1 MEKKSIIN
9 NVSEFTFT
17 SKEYV
22 DFKKKIQKYLN
33 PYQIKKI
40 EKSLKLAQQAHK
52 GQLRKTGEEYIFHP
66 LSAASTLADF
76 QLDHECL
83 MAAILHDVIEDTDL
97 EKENLKKTFGAKVS
111 ELVDGV
117 SKLDKI
123 NFSTKEE
130 ADAANLR
137 KMILAMSQD
146 IRVILIKLADRKHN
160 LETIE
165 ALKTE
170 QRKKIGRE
178 TLDIFAPIA
187 LRLGIHSLNKELEDL
202 SFRTVY
208 PLRFKILQNEII
220 KSRGNRNELME
231 KIRNIII
238 KKLKDENLHT
248 DVIAREKHV
257 YGLYKKMKLKESKFS
272 NINDLFGVRILTSSV
287 DDCYR
292 SLGVIHNLYTPIP
305 GRFKDY
311 IAIPKS
317 NGYQSL
323 HTSILGPHGLPI
335 ELQIRT
341 NDMNILAESGIASH
355 WFYKSK
361 GISLK
366 NYTKEQQWITNLLSI
381 QRDSGNPK
389 EYLQSIK
396 ADLHPGKVY
405 VFTPKGNILELPKRS
420 TIVDYAYA
428 VHTDVGNKFTS
439 ARVDGKAVS
448 PNTVLKNGQR
458 VEIKIG
464 NNGDVQTEV

>member
-187 LRLGIHSLNKELEDL
+187 LRLGIHSLNKELDDL
-202 SFRTVY
+202 SF
-208 PLRFKILQNEII
+208 
-220 KSRGNRNELME
+220 
-231 KIRNIII
+231 
-238 KKLKDENLHT
+238 
-248 DVIAREKHV
+248 
-257 YGLYKKMKLKESKFS
+257 
-272 NINDLFGVRILTSSV
+272 
-287 DDCYR
+287 
-292 SLGVIHNLYTPIP
+292 
-305 GRFKDY
+305 
-311 IAIPKS
+311 
-317 NGYQSL
+317 
-323 HTSILGPHGLPI
+323 
-335 ELQIRT
+335 
-341 NDMNILAESGIASH
+341 
-355 WFYKSK
+355 
-361 GISLK
+361 
-366 NYTKEQQWITNLLSI
+366 
-381 QRDSGNPK
+381 
-389 EYLQSIK
+389 
-396 ADLHPGKVY
+396 
-405 VFTPKGNILELPKRS
+405 
-420 TIVDYAYA
+420 
-428 VHTDVGNKFTS
+428 
-439 ARVDGKAVS
+439 
-448 PNTVLKNGQR
+448 
-458 VEIKIG
+458 
-464 NNGDVQTEV
+464 